1 MQTALLVE
9 QLLNGVQFGVT
20 LFLMASGLTLV
31 FGIMN
36 FINLAHGSLY
46 MVGAFVAAGVQA
58 LTGSL
63 ALGILVA
70 VPATALAGVA
80 LELGLFR
87 RFYGRSHLDQVLVTF
102 GIVLMMNEATRLLF
116 GPVPL
121 RMPLPESLAGSI
133 ELAPG
138 LVYPTFRLVVLAV
151 GLAVAGLLWLVVM
164 KTRLGM
170 WVRAGSSNRA
180 IAGAMG
186 VDVSLVFAGLFAFG
200 SALAGLAG
208 LMAGPIL
215 AVQVGMGEPIL
226 ILALV
231 VTVIGGIGS
240 IRGAFVAALLV
251 GLVDTFGRVL
261 LPPALGSMAIFLLM
275 ALILAFRPKGLFPV
289 HG

>member
-1 MQTALLVE
+1 MLILEQT
-9 QLLNGVQFGVT
+9 LNGVQLGVM

-46 MVGAFVAAGVQA
+46 MAGAFTAAWVQSV
-58 LTGSL
+58 TGSFL
-63 ALGILVA
+63 LGIPAAVVVTAALGA
-70 VPATALAGVA
+70 V
-80 LELGLFR
+80 LEFGLFR

-102 GIVLMMNEATRLLF
+102 GIVLVANELTRIVF

-121 RMPLPESLAGSI
+121 RMPLPPVLAGSI
-133 ELAPG
+133 EILPG
-138 LVYPTFRLVVLAV
+138 LPYPTFRLVVLAV
-151 GLAVAGLLWLVVM
+151 GLAVAGLLWAVVM
-164 KTRLGM
+164 KTRIGM
-170 WVRAGSSNRA
+170 WVRAGSSNRP
-180 IAGAMG
+180 IASAMG
-186 VDVSLVFAGLFAFG
+186 VDVDRVFAALFAVG

-240 IRGAFVAALLV
+240 VKGAFIAALMV
-251 GLVDTFGRVL
+251 GTVDTFGRVL